1 MSPSISDVHRIGEVT
16 LSGRRAYVRKQTV
29 TASRLAGIANPTAM
43 KNQAQAEMPPFLRGQ
58 ELAEL
63 MLDLDGVL
71 GRSEA
76 QSPRQAPDVGVYG

>member
-29 TASRLAGIANPTAM
+29 TATRLAGIANPATV

-76 QSPRQAPDVGVYG
+76 QPPRQTPDVGVYG